1 MIPRPSNRKQSNRE
15 ISKEREWQRKASKI
29 QEMAVAEHG
38 CESPEV
44 EKDVTALGLLQG
56 SAGSDQE
63 RASDSEESENG
74 EVLVSEGEE
83 LEEVDESPSR
93 KLMASAVEQSRCT

>member
-1 MIPRPSNRKQSNRE
+1 MPPPRNRKQSNRDNG
-15 ISKEREWQRKASKI
+15 KERERQRKASKI
-29 QEMAVAEHG
+29 QEEAAAEHG
-38 CESPEV
+38 WESSEA
-44 EKDVTALGLLQG
+44 EEDVTALWLLQR

-93 KLMASAVEQSRCT
+93 KLMASAV

>member
-1 MIPRPSNRKQSNRE
+1 ML
-15 ISKEREWQRKASKI
+15 QR
-29 QEMAVAEHG
+29 
-38 CESPEV
+38 
-44 EKDVTALGLLQG
+44 